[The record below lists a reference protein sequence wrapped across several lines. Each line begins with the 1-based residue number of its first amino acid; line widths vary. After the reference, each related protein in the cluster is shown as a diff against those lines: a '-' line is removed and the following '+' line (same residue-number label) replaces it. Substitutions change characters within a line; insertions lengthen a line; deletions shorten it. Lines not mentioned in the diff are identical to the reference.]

1 MELPESL
8 KNAVTQMTKIP
19 GVGEKTALRQIL
31 TICRWDQ
38 DQLFALG
45 KSLINLGELNSCAQC
60 GFYTDENLCQVCV
73 SEGRNEQGSVCVVET
88 ISDFIAIEKSGTFHG
103 TYHILG
109 GVLNPL
115 LGIGPD
121 DLKIPKLIERVKNR
135 DVKELILA
143 VNPSVEGDATCSYI
157 KDELPSNIDIERI
170 GFGIPIGGSLEY
182 LDSMTISKALENRK
196 RLD

>member
-8 KNAVTQMTKIP
+8 KFAVSQMTKIP
-19 GVGEKTALRQIL
+19 GVGEKTALRQVL
-31 TICRWDQ
+31 TICRWDRE
-38 DQLFALG
+38 QLAALG
-45 KSLINLGELNSCAQC
+45 RSLTALGDLNSCEEC
-60 GFYTDENLCQVCV
+60 GFYTDQGLCQVC
-73 SEGRNEQGSVCVVET
+73 SEERRRNESSICVVES
-88 ISDFIAIEKSGTFHG
+88 ISDFIAIENSKTHKG

-121 DLKIPKLIERVKNR
+121 ELRIP
-135 DVKELILA
+135 ELVARIKDQEKSEVILA

-157 KDELPSNIDIERI
+157 KQELPENIRVERI
-170 GFGIPIGGSLEY
+170 GFGIPMGGSLEY
-182 LDSMTISKALENRK
+182 LDALTITKALENRK

>member
-8 KNAVTQMTKIP
+8 KLAVTQMTKIP

-31 TICRWDQ
+31 MICRWDTE
-38 DQLFALG
+38 QLKELG
-45 KSLINLGELNSCAQC
+45 DSLSQLSGLKSCHQC
-60 GFYTDENLCQVCV
+60 GFYSDEFLCQVCV
-73 SEGRNEQGSVCVVET
+73 DGERNSVGIICVVESIT
-88 ISDFIAIEKSGTFHG
+88 DFIAIERSGTFRG
-103 TYHILG
+103 TYHVLG

-121 DLKIPKLIERVKNR
+121 ELNIPKLIERVKSR
-135 DVKELILA
+135 GAREIILA

-157 KDELPSNIDIERI
+157 HQEIPEDVKVERI
-170 GFGIPIGGSLEY
+170 GFGIPMGGNLEY
-182 LDSMTISKALENRK
+182 LDSMTITKALENRK